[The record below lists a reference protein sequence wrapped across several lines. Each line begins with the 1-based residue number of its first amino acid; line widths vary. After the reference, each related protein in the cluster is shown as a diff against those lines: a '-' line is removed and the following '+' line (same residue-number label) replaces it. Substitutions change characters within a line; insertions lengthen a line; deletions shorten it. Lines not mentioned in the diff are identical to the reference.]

1 MLEEVYGRVEAD
13 KVLKALTKS
22 VLSGSRQILRFRPD
36 LSYIPGQ

>member
-36 LSYIPGQ
+36 LSYTPGQ